1 MDDVAGKAQTELVEA
16 VRELREQVAQLT
28 ERISTLETAATAPVV
43 AKAAPAPVAPAP
55 APAPELSEELV
66 LVISAAI
73 AAFLGKKPYIRQIRL
88 ISSPTWSHQGRVG
101 VQASHALKHYRA
113 GASA

>member
-1 MDDVAGKAQTELVEA
+1 MDDDVAGTAQTALIEA
-16 VRELREQVAQLT
+16 IRELREQVAQLA
-28 ERISTLETAATAPVV
+28 ERISSLETAAGA
-43 AKAAPAPVAPAP
+43 AAPAVVQP
-55 APAPELSEELV
+55 APAPEISEELV

-88 ISSPTWSHQGRVG
+88 ISSPTWSHQGRVS